1 MVTML
6 ILFALAAFAAY
17 WASMKFI
24 FKSSGT
30 GLI

>member
-24 FKSSGT
+24 FKSG
-30 GLI
+30 GVI